1 MASLSAWWQSRA
13 ERERWILRVGALL
26 ALLVLGYG
34 LLWLPLSRARDGL
47 RQQVV
52 QGERDLLWMRQVPAS
67 SLVAADTRTAT
78 PGGESLLSRLDRGA
92 RAAGLGGALLA
103 VEPVTDGEV
112 RMRFQQVDFD
122 AAMRWLQQQSAAG
135 IRVRELSAQRA
146 PTDGRSDLRVALGE
160 GSVN

>member
-1 MASLSAWWQSRA
+1 MARWNDWWQARA

-26 ALLVLGYG
+26 ALLIFGYG

-52 QGERDLLWMRQVPAS
+52 QGERDLVWMRQVKAS
-67 SLVAADTRTAT
+67 ALDSPSTGFVPPND
-78 PGGESLLSRLDRGA
+78 ESLLSRLDRGA
-92 RAAGLGGALLA
+92 RAAGLAGALLA

-122 AAMRWLQQQSAAG
+122 AVMRWLQAQSDVG
-135 IRVRELSAQRA
+135 IHVRELSVQRA
-146 PTDGRSDLRVALGE
+146 ESEGRSDLRVALGE
-160 GSVN
+160 GASN